1 MQNRFHIEHGFL
13 SYAKVAFLKVIAK
26 FILPFFCIVHE
37 LDILYINRRHHYNK
51 KEKMELFFCIVFDLH
66 YLCRRKS
73 GTRQS
78 ESTFIAL
85 VCIFFAS
92 KNKIIGMRKLLLSV
106 LLALSATMAVAQES
120 QTGYNF
126 LRLPASAHAA
136 ALGGDNITL
145 IEDDE
150 ALIFHNPALL
160 SSVSD
165 KTISLGYM
173 NYMSGVNA
181 ASAAFNRI
189 VKDKASWAVS
199 AQYVDYGKMK
209 QVDENNV
216 QMGEFSAKDIAVAG
230 YFSYMLGK
238 NFVGGITAKF
248 ITSYIGDY
256 NSIGMGVDLG
266 INYYDPDHEWS
277 ISAVAKNLGGQLKAY
292 DEEYDKMPIDLQMG
306 VSKQFPNMPFRLS
319 LTLVNLNNWDVNFKE
334 HLVGGVEILL
344 SNIWIGAGY
353 NFRRASEMKIQSSND
368 SSSSHGAGLSLGAG
382 LNLERFHLNL
392 AYGKYH
398 VSSNSLLVNLAYSL

>member
-1 MQNRFHIEHGFL
+1 
-13 SYAKVAFLKVIAK
+13 
-26 FILPFFCIVHE
+26 
-37 LDILYINRRHHYNK
+37 
-51 KEKMELFFCIVFDLH
+51 
-66 YLCRRKS
+66 
-73 GTRQS
+73 
-78 ESTFIAL
+78 
-85 VCIFFAS
+85 
-92 KNKIIGMRKLLLSV
+92 MRKLLLSV

-165 KTISLGYM
+165 KTINLGYM

-230 YFSYMLGK
+230 YPLLWAKSFWAFSPYCE
-238 NFVGGITAKF
+238 T
-248 ITSYIGDY
+248 
-256 NSIGMGVDLG
+256 
-266 INYYDPDHEWS
+266 
-277 ISAVAKNLGGQLKAY
+277 
-292 DEEYDKMPIDLQMG
+292 
-306 VSKQFPNMPFRLS
+306 
-319 LTLVNLNNWDVNFKE
+319 
-334 HLVGGVEILL
+334 
-344 SNIWIGAGY
+344 
-353 NFRRASEMKIQSSND
+353 
-368 SSSSHGAGLSLGAG
+368 
-382 LNLERFHLNL
+382 
-392 AYGKYH
+392 
-398 VSSNSLLVNLAYSL
+398 